1 MAGTKG
7 IIEIIVVIAAIY
19 GAWTYREQIMAF
31 LKSHGLDLKSGTA
44 AGAGDGGDDG
54 SGDGNGG
61 GISEEDL
68 IKLGKSDRD
77 ANLREVLG
85 IGMAIEKYKA
95 EKKSSLARSGWI
107 GRSYY
112 GRISV

>member
-19 GAWTYREQIMAF
+19 GAWMYRDQIMAF
-31 LKSHGLDLKSGTA
+31 LKSHGLDLKSG
-44 AGAGDGGDDG
+44 AGG
-54 SGDGNGG
+54 GNGDNG
-61 GISEEDL
+61 EGPKFNPVDEE
-68 IKLGKSDRD
+68 KLSKMSDKD
-77 ANLREVLG
+77 IEALG
-85 IGMAIEKYKA
+85 MGMALEKYQDM
-95 EKKSSLARSGWI
+95 KKSSLARSGWM